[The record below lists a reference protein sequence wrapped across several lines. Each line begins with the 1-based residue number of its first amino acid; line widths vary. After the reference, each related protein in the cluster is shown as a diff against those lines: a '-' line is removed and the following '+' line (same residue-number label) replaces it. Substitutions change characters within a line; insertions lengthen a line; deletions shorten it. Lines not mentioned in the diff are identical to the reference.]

1 MQYRVIGDSCCDFTE
16 KELEKEQYRQVPLI
30 LSADGKAF
38 IDDETFEQQVFLDA
52 VLRSQ
57 EVPRSACPAPEA
69 FMSAF
74 EGADDIYVVT
84 LSSELSGSY
93 NSAMLAKNLYEE
105 EHQSQNIHVFNSKS
119 AAAGQHLIARK
130 IDQCAASGMAFEQ
143 VVEEVE
149 AYIANMTTLFVLETL
164 DVLEKNG
171 RLSRVAALVANTLNI
186 KPIMAG
192 DEGTIVKVTQ
202 ARGMKKALN
211 KLVDVIV
218 ERATNPEERILS
230 ITQCN
235 CPQRA
240 KELSEAISQVIQFQE
255 IEIQEARGVSSLYA
269 CDGGIVVAF

>member
-16 KELEKEQYRQVPLI
+16 KDLEKEQYRQVPLI

>member
-1 MQYRVIGDSCCDFTE
+1 MGYIVVGDSCCDFTE
-16 KELEKEQYRQVPLI
+16 KDLGKKQFRQVPLI

-38 IDDETFEQQVFLDA
+38 IDDETFDQQVFLEA

-69 FMSAF
+69 YMSAF

-84 LSSELSGSY
+84 LSAELSGSY

-105 EHQSQNIHVFNSKS
+105 EHQSRNIHVFNSKS

-143 VVEEVE
+143 VVKEVE
-149 AYIANMTTLFVLETL
+149 SYIANMTTLFVLETL

-186 KPIMAG
+186 KPVMAG

-211 KLVDVIV
+211 KLVDVIA
-218 ERATNPEERILS
+218 ERAKNPEERILS

-240 KELSEAISQVIQFQE
+240 KELSEAISQMIQFQE